1 MEVAEHLMNLISRV
15 KKAKANHDTIEV
27 AREWLDEY
35 GRIALATVISTW
47 GSAPVPVGGQLVV
60 APGERFEGS
69 VSGGCIEIDV
79 IGEAPEVMATGRLKL
94 LEFGISD
101 EVAWRSGLS
110 CGGTIKILVESLNLT
125 DAGYL
130 DSVLAA
136 RHSRTTLGVVTNLAT
151 GSRHV
156 FEPSSVR
163 EEVLSQALSSG
174 ESKVVDLADGQ
185 VFLHVLK
192 PSVRIIAV
200 GATHVGQVLADL
212 AGRIGYDVIVVDP
225 RTAFASEGRL
235 GETSFLT
242 EWPENSFKR
251 LPLDNRT
258 AVVALTH
265 AAHLDD
271 EAVIQ
276 ALRSDCLYIGALGSK
291 KTHAKR
297 LERLR
302 QQGIGDEDLA
312 RIRAPVGLSIGAK
325 GPAEIAVS
333 ILAEIIKTSHREF

>member
-1 MEVAEHLMNLISRV
+1 MNLLSPVR
-15 KKAKANHDTIEV
+15 KGKGNHEAIEV

-35 GRIALATVISTW
+35 GRIALATVVSTW

-69 VSGGCIEIDV
+69 ISGGCVEIDV
-79 IGEAPEVMATGRLKL
+79 IAEAPEVMATGRLKL
-94 LEFGISD
+94 LEFGITD

-110 CGGTIKILVESLNLT
+110 CGGTIKILLESLNLT
-125 DAGYL
+125 DAAYL
-130 DSVLAA
+130 DAVLAA
-136 RHSRTTLGVVTNLAT
+136 RRSRSALGVATNLAT
-151 GSRHV
+151 GARQIL
-156 FEPSSVR
+156 EPSSVG
-163 EEVLSQALSSG
+163 EELLAQALISG
-174 ESKVVDLADGQ
+174 ESRVVDLADGQ
-185 VFLHVLK
+185 IFLHVLH
-192 PSVRIIAV
+192 PTVRIIAV

-212 AGRIGYDVIVVDP
+212 AARIGYDVIIVDP
-225 RTAFASEGRL
+225 RTAFASEERL
-235 GETSFLT
+235 RGTPVLAD
-242 EWPENSFKR
+242 WPTHSFKA
-251 LPLDNRT
+251 LKLDNRT

-271 EAVIQ
+271 EALME
-276 ALRSDCLYIGALGSK
+276 ALRCDCLYIGALGSK

-302 QQGIGDEDLA
+302 QQGLRDEDLA

-333 ILAEIIKTSHREF
+333 ILAEIIKTSHGEF